1 MIPVSEIQKTE
12 KTENTH
18 KLDLDLSIEE
28 DETHTTGQKRNLT
41 MVYLLFLAE
50 AIMSASLSSHIAILV
65 PSETDCLSTDT
76 AFLRSIL
83 QVAYYFGSAMGLFWG
98 RAADKFGRRRIALV
112 GLAGMSTCCISMG
125 FATRFPAFAMLRCFA
140 GAVSSATTIS
150 GLAMLADL
158 TQGSKARTK
167 IVARL
172 PVIAVCGNIG
182 PLTAHMWHNAFD
194 GRLFEAFAKYPGL
207 SGQLAC
213 GGLVFSIAVAEALL
227 LEDTLPSRNR
237 KQNDCEGDADCEKA
251 AFLGQSL
258 SNDSNDSINITI
270 IEALNDDAAAPLPS
284 RIGVAQLLTAPTMLL
299 LLTSFSLLSL
309 HASTFD
315 ILLPH
320 IGYNGGTGVPCSWL
334 HPIATVVTA
343 LAAIR
348 IYRLVPWIVG
358 RVGLLT
364 MYRRTSIAFP
374 VLYTAVPLV
383 ALLVNATGASPIISG
398 IVSTIA
404 LFFKTTLA
412 GAAYVLVLLLVLS
425 AAPDAYSTG
434 TVLGVVSISEL
445 FKALAVGA
453 SGISYYLSDDY
464 SLVIVNGFL
473 WAALSVTA
481 VIGIRITWKLR
492 EIPRVGTDIPQECFV
507 WEGMFDSESEDG
519 R

>member
-1 MIPVSEIQKTE
+1 MEKTE
-12 KTENTH
+12 KTH
-18 KLDLDLSIEE
+18 GVDLDLDIEE
-28 DETHTTGQKRNLT
+28 DQTHTPRQKRNLT

-65 PSETDCLSTDT
+65 HSETNCLSMDT
-76 AFLRSIL
+76 SFLRSIL

-98 RAADKFGRRRIALV
+98 RAADKFGRRRVALV

-125 FATRFPAFAMLRCFA
+125 FATSFPAFAMLRCFA

-158 TQGSKARTK
+158 TQGHKARTK
-167 IVARL
+167 VVARL

-182 PLTAHMWHNAFD
+182 PLAAHMWHNAFD
-194 GRLFEAFAKYPGL
+194 GHLFEVFAKYPGP

-213 GGLVFSIAVAEALL
+213 GGLVISIAVAVALL

-237 KQNDCEGDADCEKA
+237 KQNDCEGHADCEKA

-258 SNDSNDSINITI
+258 SNDADDNLNITI
-270 IEALNDDAAAPLPS
+270 IETLNDAAAAPLPS
-284 RIGVAQLLTAPTMLL
+284 RIGVMQLLTAPTVLL
-299 LLTSFSLLSL
+299 LLISFSLLSL
-309 HASTFD
+309 HAPTFD

-320 IGYNGGTGVPCSWL
+320 IGHNGGIGIPCSWL
-334 HPIATVVTA
+334 HPITTVVTA

-348 IYRLVPWIVG
+348 VSRLVPRIVG

-364 MYRRTSIAFP
+364 MYRRISIAFP
-374 VLYTAVPLV
+374 VLYIVVPLV
-383 ALLVNATGASPIISG
+383 AIFVNATGASPIISG

-412 GAAYVLVLLLVLS
+412 DAAHVLVLLLALS

-453 SGISYYLSDDY
+453 SGISYSLSDSY
-464 SLVIVNGFL
+464 SLVIVNGCL

-481 VIGIRITWKLR
+481 LAGIRIAWKLR
-492 EIPRVGTDIPQECFV
+492 ETPRVGTDIPRDCFE
-507 WEGMFDSESEDG
+507 WEGMFDSESEDE